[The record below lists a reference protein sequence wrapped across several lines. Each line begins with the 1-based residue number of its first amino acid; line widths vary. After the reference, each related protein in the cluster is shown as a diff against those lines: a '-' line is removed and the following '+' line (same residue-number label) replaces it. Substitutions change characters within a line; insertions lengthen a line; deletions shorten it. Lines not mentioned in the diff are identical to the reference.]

1 MRIHIFV
8 FRFVP
13 LTTERTGLAVAFDLV
28 AFSING
34 LTEVLDCLT
43 NGPAFAKRISWSY
56 RTSGFPAAE
65 SAWPRYAQACGQGA
79 PHSGQVAPACRD
91 RVIRRTLGRE

>member
-65 SAWPRYAQACGQGA
+65 SAWPRYAQACGQGELRNGQA
-79 PHSGQVAPACRD
+79 FLACQDQTPHQRLEC
-91 RVIRRTLGRE
+91 E